1 MRIVANT
8 LTMGL
13 AFIAAAIVGGQA
25 LAHSSPLEAIARI
38 THEIETEGPSAR
50 LLVQRAVEYRTLSDY
65 PAAKIDLERALKL
78 EPTNFM
84 ALRELA
90 QVGLRTGAFEAS
102 LLAID
107 RSLAGADAPFVRC
120 GMFALRAEVLGAAGR
135 TDEALDDIARALE
148 ADRPEVDWYLQR
160 SRLQWAAE
168 RFDDRVRDLRVAA
181 SRNPSIV
188 IQYELTDA
196 LIDAEYYKESLE
208 RVEAELAKC
217 RDCAS
222 WLLRRARIR
231 RGVGEDENAKAD
243 LTSAI
248 AALTQRLDDHGSS
261 TLDVTLIVER
271 ATAYALLGDR
281 ARAERGLRFADALEA
296 DEWLRAPL
304 ARLLDTDG
312 PTAD

>member
-1 MRIVANT
+1 MRIGANK
-8 LTMGL
+8 LRVGL
-13 AFIAAAIVGGQA
+13 VFVAAAFVGGHA

-38 THEIETEGPSAR
+38 TDEIEAQGASAR
-50 LLVQRAVEYRTLSDY
+50 LLVQRAIEYRTLSDY
-65 PAAKIDLERALKL
+65 PAARNDLEQALRL
-78 EPTNFM
+78 EPANFM

-90 QVGLRTGAFEAS
+90 QVDLRTGAFDAS
-102 LLAID
+102 LRAID
-107 RSLAGADAPFVRC
+107 RSLAKADAPIARW
-120 GMFALRAEVLGAAGR
+120 GMYALRAQVLGSAGR

-148 ADRPEVDWYLQR
+148 AARPEVDWYLQR
-160 SRLQWAAE
+160 SRLQWTAE

-196 LIDAEYYKESLE
+196 LIDAEYYEESLD
-208 RVEAELAKC
+208 RVETELAKC

-231 RGVGEDENAKAD
+231 LGMGDDEIAKAD
-243 LTSAI
+243 LESAI
-248 AALTQRLDDHGSS
+248 AALTQRLNDRRYS

-271 ATAYALLGDR
+271 ATAYALVGNR
-281 ARAERGLRFADALEA
+281 ARAERGLHFAEALEA
-296 DEWLRAPL
+296 DEWLTAPL
-304 ARLLDTDG
+304 ARLLDTQD